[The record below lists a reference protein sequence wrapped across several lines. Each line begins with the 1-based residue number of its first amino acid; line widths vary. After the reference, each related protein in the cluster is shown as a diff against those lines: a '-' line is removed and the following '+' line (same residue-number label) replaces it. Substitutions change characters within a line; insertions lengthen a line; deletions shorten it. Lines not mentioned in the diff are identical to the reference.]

1 MTSSTFVDLRINN
14 AEQLRESVS
23 EPNPNTKIFLT
34 FGKVDAW
41 PNESSPNVS
50 NASMATVYEVWS
62 NMIGG
67 KKILGGDLMHV
78 IPRFNWT
85 ANTNYTAYDHMNP
98 NLFDG
103 NTKFYVV
110 NSDYSVY
117 KCISNNNGSISTVE
131 PTSFNTEATTST
143 SDGYV
148 WKYMYTLNDA
158 EKIRFTTDNYIP
170 VKTLSLNDGSLQW
183 QVQSSATEGSIETIF
198 VTSGGQNYTNTSNIT
213 ITITGDGQSATAIPS
228 LNTVTNTLSSIIV
241 TNPGTGYSYATA
253 TVTDAGI
260 GTGATLRPIISPIG
274 GHGYDPLYE
283 LGGKNVMIDV
293 KLRYSEE
300 GVLQATNDFR
310 QIALLKDPYI
320 KGSSNVA
327 TNAAFSQ
334 AYTITAAGSGNYTQ
348 DEFVYQGTSLAAS
361 TFKGKVLSW
370 NSATSKLLLI
380 NTVGTPTAAQSL
392 IGTSSFTVRAISSAE
407 QGDLK
412 RYSGRILYV
421 DNIKPVTRSSDQIE
435 DFKIVVKF

>member
-14 AEQLRESVS
+14 AEQLRESAS

-50 NASMATVYEVWS
+50 NSSMATIYEVWN

-67 KKILGGDLMHV
+67 KRILGGDMMHV
-78 IPRFNWT
+78 IPRFDWT
-85 ANTNYTAYDHMNP
+85 ANTVYTAYDHMNP

-110 NSDYSVY
+110 NSDFSVY
-117 KCISNNNGSISTVE
+117 KCIANNNGKSSTVE
-131 PTSFNTEATTST
+131 PTSYNTGATVST

-158 EKIRFTTDNYIP
+158 ERIRFTTTGYVP

-183 QVQSSATEGSIETIF
+183 QVQSSATEGSIEAIF
-198 VTSGGQNYTNTSNIT
+198 VANSGQSYTNTSNIK

-228 LNTVTNTLSSIIV
+228 LNTSTNTISSVVVTNS
-241 TNPGTGYSYATA
+241 GTGYSYATA
-253 TVTDAGI
+253 TITDKGN
-260 GTGATLRPIISPIG
+260 GTGAVLRAIISPIG
-274 GHGYDPLYE
+274 GHGSDPLYE
-283 LGGKNVMIDV
+283 LGGKNIMINA
-293 KLRYSEE
+293 KLRYTEE

-310 QIALLKDPYI
+310 QIALLKDPYL
-320 KGSSNVA
+320 KGSSTVA

-334 AYTITAAGSGNYTQ
+334 AYSITAAGSGNYTQ

-361 TFKGKVLSW
+361 TFSGKVLSW
-370 NSATSKLLLI
+370 DSTTNKLLLI
-380 NTVGTPTAAQSL
+380 NTIGTPTAAQSL
-392 IGTSSFTVRAISSAE
+392 VGASSFTVRAISSAE
-407 QGDLK
+407 QGDFK
-412 RYSGRILYV
+412 KYSGRILYA

>member
-14 AEQLRESVS
+14 AEQLKESAS
-23 EPNPNTKIFLT
+23 EPSPNTKIFLT

-50 NASMATVYEVWS
+50 NSSMATIYEVWS

-67 KKILGGDLMHV
+67 KRILGGDMMHV
-78 IPRFNWT
+78 IPRFDWVS
-85 ANTNYTAYDHMNP
+85 NTVYIAYDHMNP

-103 NTKFYVV
+103 NTKFYVL
-110 NSDYSVY
+110 NSDFSVY
-117 KCISNNNGSISTVE
+117 KCIANNSGGASTVE
-131 PTSFNTEATTST
+131 PSSYNTGATVST

-158 EKIRFTTDNYIP
+158 ERVRFTTDNYIP

-183 QVQSSATEGSIETIF
+183 QVQSSATEGSIESIF
-198 VTSGGQNYTNTSNIT
+198 VANVGQNYTNTSNIT

-228 LNTVTNTLSSIIV
+228 LNTSTNTISSIII

-253 TVTDAGI
+253 TVTDVGT
-260 GTGATLRPIISPIG
+260 GTGAVLRPIISPIG
-274 GHGYDPLYE
+274 GHGSDPLYE
-283 LGGKNVMIDV
+283 LGGKNIMFDV

-300 GVLQATNDFR
+300 GILQATNDFR
-310 QIALLKDPYI
+310 QIALLKDPYL
-320 KGSSNVA
+320 KGSTNVA
-327 TNAAFSQ
+327 TNTAFSQ
-334 AYTITAAGSGNYTQ
+334 AYSITASGSGNYTQ
-348 DEFVYQGTSLAAS
+348 DEFVYQGINLASA
-361 TFKGKVLSW
+361 TFSGKVLSW
-370 NSATSKLLLI
+370 DSTTSKLLLI
-380 NTVGTPTAAQSL
+380 NTTGTPTAAQSL
-392 IGTSSFTVRAISSAE
+392 IGDSSFTVRAISSAE

-412 RYSGRILYV
+412 KYSGRILYV
-421 DNIKPVTRSSDQIE
+421 DNIKPVTRATDQIE